1 MIEIPLILLIY
12 MDSYGMV
19 GRGSCLLSQNK
30 NVGLWQDNS
39 STELRIVDMGGIHE
53 SSLNNTFQNKKS
65 PESATI
71 TSHS

>member
-1 MIEIPLILLIY
+1 
-12 MDSYGMV
+12 MV
-19 GRGSCLLSQNK
+19 WLGVGHAFYLKIK
-30 NVGLWQDNS
+30 NVGLWLDNS

-53 SSLNNTFQNKKS
+53 SRLNNTFQNKKS